1 MKKYLT
7 LTAIAAIYMV
17 TTANADTQSVDYPE
31 DYRTWTHIKSMVI
44 QEGHALFSSFGG
56 IHHIYANDTAM
67 IGYETGHFPEGSIIA
82 FDLLEAIDADST
94 ITENERKVLGVMKKD
109 SQKFAH
115 TAGWGFEGFGNGE
128 KNNRVVGNNYEEACF
143 ACHTSQKDNDYV
155 FSKWRE

>member
-7 LTAIAAIYMV
+7 LTAIAAIYAV
-17 TTANADTQSVDYPE
+17 SAANADTPSVDYPE

-67 IGYETGHFPEGSIIA
+67 IGYETGNFPEGSIIV
-82 FDLLEAIDADST
+82 FDLLEAIVADST
-94 ITENERKVLGVMKKD
+94 ITENKRKVLGVMQKD
-109 SQKFAH
+109 SQKFVH
-115 TAGWGFEGFGNGE
+115 TAGWGFEGFGNGD

-143 ACHTSQKDNDYV
+143 ACHTSQKESDYV